1 MFTSSRIQLQMHVL
15 VLVAWLILLV
25 LIVTHQLIHSVS
37 LDSAALALTYCIPL
51 LLPLPGLLRRHRYT
65 YKWATLCVLP
75 YFIVGVT
82 EAVANPAIHAWA
94 VSLLGASLLWFFAM
108 IGSLRVTST
117 Q

>member
-1 MFTSSRIQLQMHVL
+1 MTSPLQSRMHVL
-15 VLVAWLILLV
+15 VLIAWLILLA
-25 LIVTHQLIHSVS
+25 LIVTHQLLHSVS
-37 LDSAALALTYCIPL
+37 LESAGLALVYCIPL

-108 IGSLRVTST
+108 IGYLRVTST
-117 Q
+117 